1 MSSGRI
7 TISVSFYLFPFVL
20 IASRYQDYGNGEG
33 VANTIYVSLELVMWI
48 IRGDRS
54 APFNRLLREAR
65 GGEIMQN

>member
-33 VANTIYVSLELVMWI
+33 VAN
-48 IRGDRS
+48 IRQPRAGNVDYPWRS
-54 APFNRLLREAR
+54 ISPL
-65 GGEIMQN
+65 